1 MLKIKDP
8 IHRQKIALK
17 AMDAIL
23 FGPSDHYKQNR
34 MKDILLAICLV
45 SVITAFWYAFHQK
58 KESQLQMKKM
68 LKDIDSLSKA
78 EGQLQ
83 SLQEE
88 LDKARNQQEGLLT
101 EKQKLEQRLKNEIE
115 RLRDEKQEMSSTS
128 SLPNIHEFGRIQ
140 ELEEELREAREQLSR
155 ANKGWTPPHQ
165 LQLWLQLTHELEL
178 KHYAAK
184 KLAAEQQL
192 AAAKDGVSSFLF
204 LCLFLSFLESR
215 EEGSSLSRLSL
226 IISLIFILICTL
238 FIFFFYLLPSHIIF
252 VLIYLVLSLCLLSVR
267 SYGERDK
274 VLWVL
279 FELLMDLPSMM
290 LTTGSF
296 RPRLLYLR

>member
-238 FIFFFYLLPSHIIF
+238 FIFFSFIF
-252 VLIYLVLSLCLLSVR
+252 FRLISF
-267 SYGERDK
+267 
-274 VLWVL
+274 L
-279 FELLMDLPSMM
+279 F
-290 LTTGSF
+290 
-296 RPRLLYLR
+296 